1 MAGAVFARSRGMFST
16 DVAEYVRLSYR
27 TLEDACRA
35 HAEAAVRLARWSTVF
50 RVATLAST
58 GAAAFIAIGAA
69 SWRPSWFLASA
80 AAAACAF
87 AACAAYVGFD
97 QQPRV
102 HGHRAC
108 SARLWVVCEKYREL
122 IAEMHDAQ
130 LDVGALRERRH
141 ALLQEA
147 AAVFEHVAPADR
159 YSLEIA
165 RWSLGDRSG
174 APAAPPPAPVED
186 ARHAA

>member
-1 MAGAVFARSRGMFST
+1 MFST
-16 DVAEYVRLSYR
+16 DVAEYVRLSYD

-35 HAEAAVRLARWSTVF
+35 HAEAAVKLARLSAAF
-50 RVATLAST
+50 RVATLAMT
-58 GAAAFIAIGAA
+58 GVAAFVAIAAA

-80 AAAACAF
+80 VAASCAF
-87 AACAAYVGFD
+87 AACAAYIGFN

-108 SARLWVVCEKYREL
+108 SARLWVVCEQYREL
-122 IAEMHDAQ
+122 LAEMHEGR
-130 LDVGALRERRH
+130 LDLAMLRERRH

-159 YSLEIA
+159 YTFEIA
-165 RWSLGDRSG
+165 RRALGSRSG
-174 APAAPPPAPVED
+174 APAGPAVS
-186 ARHAA
+186 AAA